1 MLDPTA
7 SERVVLI
14 HQSSFFA
21 AGTDQQQGPVDLIDD
36 PRSNAAVKRA

>member
-7 SERVVLI
+7 LERAFII

-21 AGTDQQQGPVDLIDD
+21 AGTDQQQGSVDLIEA
-36 PRSNAAVKRA
+36 PPATLP